1 MVAVSHYDA
10 ALRDTGSG
18 VWCVGSGSIDGMSD
32 GTGSTQFGR
41 VDSGSWEKDI
51 SQLVFMKSGI
61 PPPDRSGATSFWKLQ
76 DSTETDH
83 AGNSGMFDSVGAA
96 SNSLVASTCGG
107 GDSAGTSNITNKSDS
122 APADTHAMESP
133 EHLLLER
140 AVTARTARSA
150 VVDSGSS
157 IVSMLEPRDRNS
169 AATEFRSSSGTD
181 LQVCDY
187 RSSAGTRNITNRIL
201 TASATGPLEYDEYE
215 RAHKHWQLRYCQLCC
230 IEFQCFQLRR
240 RRCGIAVF
248 PARRF

>member
-1 MVAVSHYDA
+1 
-10 ALRDTGSG
+10 
-18 VWCVGSGSIDGMSD
+18 MSD

-61 PPPDRSGATSFWKLQ
+61 PPPDPSGATSFWKLQ

-107 GDSAGTSNITNKSDS
+107 ESAGASNITSKSDS
-122 APADTHAMESP
+122 ASADTHAMESP

-157 IVSMLEPRDRNS
+157 VVSMLEPRDRNS

-181 LQVCDY
+181 LQVCHC
-187 RSSAGTRNITNRIL
+187 RSPADTRNVTNRNL
-201 TASATGPLEYDEYE
+201 TASATGPLEYDECE
-215 RAHKHWQLRYCQLCC
+215 RAHKHGQLRYRQLCC
-230 IEFQCFQLRR
+230 IEFQCFQFRR